1 MSKGRK
7 TEDGRQKT
15 EDRGQIDLILEPG
28 PAVVQYGAMAL
39 QARGIWETAC

>member
-1 MSKGRK
+1 MNEQRAEDRGR
-7 TEDGRQKT
+7 KT
-15 EDRGQIDLILEPG
+15 EDRGQIDLILEPR